1 MQSMTGIGRAELNK
15 GPIHLVCEI
24 KAVNHRFLEVN
35 VKLPSRYQLQE
46 VFLIKQVKKKIKR
59 GKVDIWIGESSPKNN
74 FKFDKKDIQA
84 CHHFLKKVSKDLGL
98 KEPVTLTHIQN
109 GIQSS
114 LVKNRE
120 LPNIQKYLKDLL
132 EKALTEF
139 ISMRKKEGAYL
150 KNQFVH
156 CYKNLE
162 SLRLKVGLL
171 REGVKE
177 VLHKK
182 TSERVQKLL
191 GQQTLDSNRLLQ
203 EVVFLADRSDIS
215 EELVRLESHHN
226 QLRDMFAS
234 PEISGKKIDFII
246 QELNREWNT
255 IGSKAQ
261 DSEVGKLVIEAKGE
275 IEKMR
280 EQTQNVE

>member
-1 MQSMTGIGRAELNK
+1 MTGIGRAELNK
-15 GPIHLVCEI
+15 GLLHLVCEI
-24 KAVNHRFLEVN
+24 KSVNHRFLEVN

-46 VFLIKQVKKKIKR
+46 VFLIKQIKKKIKR

-74 FKFDKKDIQA
+74 FEFNKKDIKA
-84 CHHFLKKVSKDLGL
+84 CHHFLKKISKDLGL
-98 KEPVTLTHIQN
+98 KEAITLTHIQN

-114 LVKNRE
+114 LVKDRGS
-120 LPNIQKYLKDLL
+120 PHIQKYLKNLL
-132 EKALTEF
+132 DQALTAL
-139 ISMRKKEGAYL
+139 IAMRKKEGIYL
-150 KNQFVH
+150 KNQLVL

-162 SLRLKVGLL
+162 SLRLQVSLLKEKVN
-171 REGVKE
+171 ET
-177 VLHKK
+177 LHKK
-182 TSERVQKLL
+182 ISERIQKLL
-191 GQQTLDSNRLLQ
+191 GQQTLDSNRLFQ
-203 EVVFLADRSDIS
+203 EVVFLVDRSDVS

-226 QLRDMFAS
+226 QLKDMFGKVD
-234 PEISGKKIDFII
+234 ISGKKIDFII

-280 EQTQNVE
+280 EQVQNVE